1 MEGLEIAFRRGRL
14 FFCSF
19 LAMSSKLRDTSTNQR
34 EGYLED
40 FKKLQRYLLRPPG
53 PRKGQIRS
61 LTFLDV
67 PLARSTLLGLRL
79 GLGALRVRG
88 VVDFDL
94 TLLTLVR
101 KETFLESEA
110 RYSLLGVQRFVN
122 PPQHS
127 VN

>member
-1 MEGLEIAFRRGRL
+1 
-14 FFCSF
+14 
-19 LAMSSKLRDTSTNQR
+19 MSSKLRDTSTNQR
-34 EGYLED
+34 EGYPED

-67 PLARSTLLGLRL
+67 PLARSTLWFRF
-79 GLGALRVRG
+79 GALRVRG

-101 KETFLESEA
+101 NETFLESEA
-110 RYSLLGVQRFVN
+110 RLLSLLGFVN
-122 PPQHS
+122 VPTFGELVCLCLSKLYIPGGMLF
-127 VN
+127 